1 MKQIIVINGQGGVGK
16 DTFIEL
22 LASSKLKII
31 NVSSVDGIKELARMV
46 GWNGAK
52 EERDRKFLSDLKIL
66 TSNYCGFSEYYLI
79 KKAKEFLESEND
91 LMFVHIREPF
101 YIRTF
106 LNKFPSAKTLLI
118 RRGESSSYGNVADD
132 NVFNYDYDYVID
144 NCGSLG
150 DLEEKG
156 VQLLESF
163 GFSFS

>member
-22 LASSKLKII
+22 LAGGKLKII

-118 RRGESSSYGNVADD
+118 KRNNISSYGNMADD
-132 NVFNYDYDYVID
+132 GVFDFDYDYIID
-144 NCGSLG
+144 NSGT
-150 DLEEKG
+150 LEELKLNG
-156 VQLLESF
+156 IKFLNAI
-163 GFSFS
+163 GFNL

>member
-1 MKQIIVINGQGGVGK
+1 MKQIIVINGQGGAGK
-16 DTFIEL
+16 DAFIEL

-156 VQLLESF
+156 VQLLESL